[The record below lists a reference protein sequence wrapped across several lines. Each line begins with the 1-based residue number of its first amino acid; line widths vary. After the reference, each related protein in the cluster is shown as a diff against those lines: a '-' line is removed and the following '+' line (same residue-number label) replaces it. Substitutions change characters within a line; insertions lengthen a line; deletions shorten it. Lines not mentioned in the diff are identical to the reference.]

1 MSQALLPEPQANYG
15 TLKNYVGGEWREST
29 GSLRDVVNPATGQVI
44 ARVPDSTPQ
53 EVDEA
58 VGIAREAFAE
68 WRHVSAVKRTRPFF
82 HLKHLLEEN
91 KESLARSLVQEMGKN
106 IASARGEM
114 LRAMEEIEA
123 ACAIPTTTRGYHQEN
138 IGPSL
143 DLKVTYVPRG
153 VFFMVPSFNFPAM
166 VPLEY
171 LPYAVASGCTYINKP
186 SSRVPIT
193 QMRIFELIDQCG
205 FPPGVI
211 NLVNGGQQV
220 VNALM
225 EHPGTEGFSFVGST
239 PVGAELY
246 AKAAAL
252 GKRGQAACGAKN
264 HFVVLPDAD
273 LDAVVNAALSSFF
286 GAGGQRC
293 LAGAVMVPV
302 GDIYEPLRDKF
313 VEAASKWKVGNGL
326 DETVDL
332 GPVVTHRDRDRINA
346 MIDTAISQGAVP
358 LLDGRNPTVP
368 DWPDGAFVGP
378 TILDGVTPDME
389 IAQEEV
395 FGPVAAISPVD
406 TLDDAI
412 ALMERNKYGHSA
424 MLFTKSGAAARQ
436 FESRVPVGNIGINV
450 GVPATQAW
458 ATLGGLK
465 QTGFGAVHGRGE
477 SFLFFTDRKIVAQRW
492 E

>member
-1 MSQALLPEPQANYG
+1 MSDRLLAEPQAEYG
-15 TLKNYVGGEWREST
+15 TLRNYVGGEWRESA
-29 GSLRDVVNPATGQVI
+29 GSLRDVVNPATGDVI
-44 ARVPDSTPQ
+44 ARVPDSTP
-53 EVDEA
+53 EETAAA
-58 VGIAREAFAE
+58 VVVAKEAFE
-68 WRHVSAVKRTRPFF
+68 DWRKVSAVKRTRPFF
-82 HLKHLLEEN
+82 HLKYLLEEN
-91 KESLARSLVQEMGKN
+91 KESLARSLVQEMGKT
-106 IASARGEM
+106 ITDARTEI
-114 LRAMEEIEA
+114 LRAIEEIEA
-123 ACAIPTTTRGYHQEN
+123 ACSIPTSTRGYHQEN

-171 LPYAVASGCTYINKP
+171 LPYAVAAGCTYINKP

-211 NLVNGGQQV
+211 NLVNGGSGV

-225 EHPGTEGFSFVGST
+225 DHPDTEGFSFVGST
-239 PVGAELY
+239 EVGAALY
-246 AKAAAL
+246 AKAASL
-252 GKRGQAACGAKN
+252 GKRGQAATGAKN
-264 HFVVLPDAD
+264 HFVVMPDAD
-273 LDAVVNAALSSFF
+273 LDTVVKAALSSFF

-293 LAGAVMVPV
+293 LAGAVLVPV

-313 VEAASKWKVGNGL
+313 VQAASQWKLGNGL
-326 DETVDL
+326 DQDVDL

-346 MIDTAISQGAVP
+346 MIDQAEADGAVA
-358 LLDGRNPTVP
+358 LLDGRNPDVP
-368 DWPDGAFVGP
+368 EWPHGAFVGP

-395 FGPVAAISPVD
+395 FGPVAAISPVAD
-406 TLDDAI
+406 LDEAI
-412 ALMERNKYGHSA
+412 SLIENNRYGHSA
-424 MLFTKSGAAARQ
+424 MIFTNNGATARS

-450 GVPATQAW
+450 GVPATQSW

-465 QTGFGAVHGRGE
+465 ESGYGAVHGRGE
-477 SFLFFTDRKIVAQRW
+477 SYLFFTDRKIVAQRW
-492 E
+492 D